1 MESTFSLGSC
11 DIKSTF
17 SPPSRTPFCF
27 ESDALQGS
35 DMVHTEVALSVL
47 GSFPVGSCDG
57 QKGGENKAVVKGLKA
72 VGRSWP
78 FGK

>member
-1 MESTFSLGSC
+1 
-11 DIKSTF
+11 
-17 SPPSRTPFCF
+17 
-27 ESDALQGS
+27 
-35 DMVHTEVALSVL
+35 MVHTEVALSVL
-47 GSFPVGSCDG
+47 GSSPVGSCDG